1 MPPSS
6 NFFSIIAGVGAGTGH
21 SVALKFASTY
31 PVVLL
36 ARNPANYEPTI
47 KAITSSGGQAIGI
60 STDVSDPS
68 SVTNAFEEIKKQYGS
83 KKLAA
88 AVYNVG
94 GKFVRKPFLELSL
107 EDYEAGYESNG
118 KGFYL
123 FAQKA
128 LPLLL
133 DSVADSPHPP
143 SLIVTGATASI
154 RGGALMSS
162 FASGKFALR
171 ATTQS
176 LAREFGPKG
185 VHVAHAIIDGV
196 IDIPRTKEWQANGGV
211 EDGKIKAD
219 AIADAYWYLHTQHRS
234 HFTQELD
241 VRPYVEKF

>member
-6 NFFSIIAGVGAGTGH
+6 SFFSIIAGVGAGTGH

-47 KAITSSGGQAIGI
+47 QAIISSGGQAIGI

-68 SVTNAFEEIKKQYGS
+68 SVSNAFEEIKKQYGS

-133 DSVADSPHPP
+133 DSVADSPYPP
-143 SLIVTGATASI
+143 SLIVTGATASL

-185 VHVAHAIIDGV
+185 IHVAHAIIDGV